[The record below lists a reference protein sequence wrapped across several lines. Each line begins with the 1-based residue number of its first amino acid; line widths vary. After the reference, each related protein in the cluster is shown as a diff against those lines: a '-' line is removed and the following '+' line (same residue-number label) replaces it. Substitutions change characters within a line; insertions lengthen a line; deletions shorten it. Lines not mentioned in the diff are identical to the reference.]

1 MTPDHIAQLV
11 LYLLCLAA
19 VIWRKHLAEF
29 LDACSDGNVEKLER
43 IEEARAW
50 LAVMNERRVA

>member
-1 MTPDHIAQLV
+1 MTPDLLAQLV

-19 VIWRKHLAEF
+19 VIWRKPLGEF

-43 IEEARAW
+43 IDEARAW
-50 LAVMNERRVA
+50 LACMSDRRMG